1 MFINTKLFYACIVFS
16 VRVVSHRRAVS
27 HIFVWGRI
35 PHAADPGPPTEGPGH
50 HLGSAQLSSAQ
61 LGPPAEAGSA
71 PELLSRARMWPSLA
85 QPGSARFSPAQLG
98 PASEAKRPAQQSSA
112 GCRLVQPGSAWP
124 SLAQLGLLP
133 GSIALAPWGGPRRR
147 PAQLGSGW
155 FSSAQ
160 LRSVWPMARRDGVD
174 ATPLCQAQTGTAWFS
189 CAQLRSARPR
199 PARRAPR
206 HALWAWPSFGPAR
219 PRLAQLSSARLSEDY
234 LDPRAL
240 WILSPRLCRSRAAHH
255 VPETESF
262 AWENPGSAWL
272 SFAQLGSARRGVA
285 PRAPP
290 RNFDWLSLAQLSSNG
305 ARRRPKLD
313 SNLRRRAPE
322 AV

>member
-1 MFINTKLFYACIVFS
+1 
-16 VRVVSHRRAVS
+16 
-27 HIFVWGRI
+27 
-35 PHAADPGPPTEGPGH
+35 
-50 HLGSAQLSSAQ
+50 
-61 LGPPAEAGSA
+61 
-71 PELLSRARMWPSLA
+71 MWPSLA

-160 LRSVWPMARRDGVD
+160 LRSVWPIARRDGVD

-255 VPETESF
+255 VAETESS
-262 AWENPGSAWL
+262 PGKILVQRGSASLSSAQRGAEWRRARHHEILIGPTWL
-272 SFAQLGSARRGVA
+272 SSVQTVPGAGR
-285 PRAPP
+285 
-290 RNFDWLSLAQLSSNG
+290 SSIRICVD
-305 ARRRPKLD
+305 ARRRPSDENPVGPPSLQAWG
-313 SNLRRRAPE
+313 RR
-322 AV
+322 

>member
-1 MFINTKLFYACIVFS
+1 MRWRTFS
-16 VRVVSHRRAVS
+16 FGVESPTRQ
-27 HIFVWGRI
+27 I
-35 PHAADPGPPTEGPGH
+35 PGPRPRARGTISVQP
-50 HLGSAQLSSAQ
+50 SSARLSWGHPRRPVLRQ
-61 LGPPAEAGSA
+61 NC
-71 PELLSRARMWPSLA
+71 LSRARMWPSLA

-240 WILSPRLCRSRAAHH
+240 WILSPRLCRSRAAHQ
-255 VPETESF
+255 VAETELF
-262 AWENPGSAWL
+262 AWGNPGSAWL
-272 SFAQLGSARRGVA
+272 SFAQLGSTRRGVA